1 MAYKRI
7 KNKTYNNVM
16 YLANLIRAEK
26 GYPFGVAARIAL
38 DNFDNDGK
46 FNYMTVGCLMNNL
59 VTYKE
64 HIARSAMHDFNMRD
78 AY

>member
-16 YLANLIRAEK
+16 YLANLIRTEK
-26 GYPFGVAARIAL
+26 GYPFGLAARIAL
-38 DNFDNDGK
+38 DNFDDNG
-46 FNYMTVGCLMNNL
+46 FRWQTVGCLMGNL

-64 HIARSAMHDFNMRD
+64 HIERKAMHEFNMRD
-78 AY
+78 SY